1 MAAATTGCSFVAPG
15 LVGPSNGATP
25 TFSYRHTSHSDD
37 YFGVQMT
44 FMTGTQTC
52 YGAMPTFTPYITN
65 SQAQFS
71 RNCIWN
77 YSPILPM
84 DL

>member
-37 YFGVQMT
+37 YLGVQMT

-52 YGAMPTFTPYITN
+52 YATLRFCVLH
-65 SQAQFS
+65 Q
-71 RNCIWN
+71 
-77 YSPILPM
+77 SPIFPM